1 MNDPAQQAL
10 DAYREARAA
19 IAQYRLAEA
28 GRQLGLARELIR
40 DLPEEDTFE
49 LRLRIRLSE
58 SWLVC
63 DASGLPAALA
73 ELDAALALATSAGRD
88 DLRALAH
95 IQSGVLRARA
105 GDSASALRELGAA
118 VALADALPLD
128 DRVRLLLNKGVIAS
142 QSGALDE
149 SAHDLQAAAELAADL
164 PEYAFMALHN
174 LGYVEYLRGDL
185 PAALSSMVRADEMD
199 ADVDRSVARLDRARV
214 IMEAGLIDDASD
226 LLGLVVGELEERG
239 LAAEAADARL
249 DLARCALLHGDHER
263 ARSLASGVAAAARA
277 RGEPDKA
284 MVADAVSLEAA
295 ALAPDPTPDAIPLAR
310 DLAARAEAAERP
322 WMAARAAALGAIAG
336 AAFGRPGDADGSS
349 WRLLRRS
356 PYLATRMLAVLAGL
370 RTSSDPGRRSRL
382 IRRAAAELAEARE
395 GVASLDLRTAVA
407 VHVAPIIDADL
418 RRVARLGAAWPAL
431 LATER
436 WRQAGHVLPLVGRPS
451 DAGVAELWS
460 QLRRLHE
467 EYRAAPP
474 HREAELRGA
483 AMQVEEQLRARAWQA
498 HGGGAPARPPG
509 VRRAELGGC
518 AALSYFWADGRLC
531 VVRLDPGRPAALL
544 KLAGAAE
551 IRELVARVTA
561 DAQALSRLPHG
572 PLAASITSSWEES
585 CARLDALLLPAE
597 LPRGELI
604 IVPSGA
610 LARLPWSMLPRL
622 RGRGVTVAR
631 SLSSCLRG
639 GTTMG
644 ELPRVA
650 AAAGT
655 GLAMAGRECA
665 AVVESWP
672 GAERVPGRA
681 EAVKQAL
688 AGYDVVHLAAH
699 GRHRADSPLFSSVQ
713 LADGELFAH
722 ELESVPIRASLVVLS
737 ACGAG
742 RARLRPGEEAL
753 GLTASLL
760 ALGVRAVVAP
770 LTDVP
775 DEASA
780 RVMAALHARLAA
792 GETGPAALAAAT
804 TADPAMRSFTWFGSP
819 WQYRPGNP

>member
-1 MNDPAQQAL
+1 MQQARSVYQ
-10 DAYREARAA
+10 DARVA

-28 GRQLGLARELIR
+28 GGLLGTARDLIR
-40 DLPEEDTFE
+40 DLPDAETFE

-63 DASGLPAALA
+63 DASGLPAALV
-73 ELDAALALATSAGRD
+73 ELATALALATSAGRD

-105 GDSASALRELGAA
+105 GDSASALVDLGAA

-142 QSGALDE
+142 QAGALGE
-149 SAHDLQAAAELAADL
+149 AAHDLQAAAELAVDL

-185 PAALSSMVRADEMD
+185 PAALSSMARADEMD
-199 ADVDRSVARLDRARV
+199 SDVDRCVARLDRARV
-214 IMEAGLIDDASD
+214 IMEAGLIDDASE
-226 LLGLVVGELEERG
+226 LLGLVVEELEERG

-263 ARSLASGVAAAARA
+263 GRSLAAGVAAAARD
-277 RGEPDKA
+277 RGEHDKA

-295 ALAPDPTPDAIPLAR
+295 ALVPEPSGEVTRLAR
-310 DLAARAEAAERP
+310 DLAARADAAGRP
-322 WMAARAAALGAIAG
+322 WMAARAAALAAIAG
-336 AAFGRPGDADGSS
+336 AARGAEGETGAAA

-356 PYLATRMLAVLAGL
+356 PYLATRMLAARAELC
-370 RTSSDPGRRSRL
+370 TSADPGRRARV
-382 IRRAAAELAEARE
+382 IREAAAELTDARC

-407 VHVAPIIDADL
+407 VHVAPIIEADL
-418 RRVARLGAAWPAL
+418 QRVVRHGAAWPAL

-436 WRQAGHVLPLVGRPS
+436 WRQAGDALPLVGRPS
-451 DAGVAELWS
+451 DPGMAELWS
-460 QLRRLHE
+460 QLRQLHE
-467 EYRAAPP
+467 EYRVAPP
-474 HREAELRGA
+474 PREAELRDA
-483 AMQVEEQLRARAWQA
+483 AAQVEGQLRARAWQA
-498 HGGGAPARPPG
+498 QGDGGSPRLPRL
-509 VRRAELGGC
+509 RRAALG
-518 AALSYFWADGRLC
+518 AVSALSYFWADGRLC
-531 VVRLDPGRPAALL
+531 VVRIDPGRPAALL
-544 KLAGAAE
+544 KLAEVAQ

-561 DAQALSRLPHG
+561 DAQALSRLPRG

-585 CARLDALLLPAE
+585 CARLDALLLPE
-597 LPRGELI
+597 DLPRREVI
-604 IVPSGA
+604 VVPSGA

-622 RGRGVTVAR
+622 RGLGVTVAR
-631 SLSSCLRG
+631 SLSSCLQ
-639 GTTMG
+639 GTTTVSD
-644 ELPRVA
+644 LPRVA
-650 AAAGT
+650 AAAGP
-655 GLAMAGRECA
+655 GLAMAERECA
-665 AVVESWP
+665 DVVASWP
-672 GAERVPGRA
+672 GARRIPGRA

-699 GRHRADSPLFSSVQ
+699 GRHRADSPLFSS
-713 LADGELFAH
+713 LRLGDGELFAH

-742 RARLRPGEEAL
+742 RVRLRPGEEAL

-780 RVMAALHARLAA
+780 RVMAGLHERLAA
-792 GETGPAALAAAT
+792 GEAGPAALAAVT
-804 TADPAMRSFTWFGSP
+804 RADPATRSFTWFGSP
-819 WQYRPGNP
+819 WQYSAGS